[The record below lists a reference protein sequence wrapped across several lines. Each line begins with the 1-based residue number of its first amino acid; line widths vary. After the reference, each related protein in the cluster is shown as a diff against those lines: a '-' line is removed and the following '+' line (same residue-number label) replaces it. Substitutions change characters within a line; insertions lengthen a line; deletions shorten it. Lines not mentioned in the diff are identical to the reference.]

1 LREGRQIKRILLVE
15 DHALFLGALAQFLS
29 HEPGFEVVAQAGSLA
44 QARGVASSEIDVA
57 VIDIYLPDGDGLDL
71 VRQLREEAPHVRT
84 LVLTGSV
91 DPNAEVLAKEA
102 GVDEVI
108 LKSAGIVQI
117 AEAIRRLP

>member
-1 LREGRQIKRILLVE
+1 M
-15 DHALFLGALAQFLS
+15 
-29 HEPGFEVVAQAGSLA
+29 VAQAGSLA
-44 QARGVASSEIDVA
+44 EARGVASSEIDVA